1 MPETLDVDG
10 WLALSE
16 GLKTERM
23 RALEGWTICAES
35 GL

>member
-1 MPETLDVDG
+1 MPETLDIDG

-23 RALEGWTICAES
+23 RALDNLC
-35 GL
+35 